1 MFLLWP
7 EAGPSSNFCIF
18 NVCLEAVLYC
28 FSWIGVLPFEM
39 LDPFFFL
46 QYEPA
51 LRILLTKFDYLPI
64 EISVPVFLLKELYC

>member
-1 MFLLWP
+1 VFILWP

-18 NVCLEAVLYC
+18 NVCLEAVLNC

-39 LDPFFFL
+39 LDVFFFL

-64 EISVPVFLLKELYC
+64 EIRVPVFLLTELYC